1 MLVAS
6 TALEEALLA
15 LKIAFLVLLY
25 LFIWRI
31 VRTAGRDVRPSQES
45 FVMRPAASPAAVPVP
60 APAAEAQP
68 SPQHPAGLPRL
79 VVERSPVLQAGSEL
93 ELDSTSLTVGRSFE
107 NDVSIDGDE
116 FASARHLRIEPRRD
130 GVWVHDLGSTNG
142 TYVNGERVEEPRRLE
157 RGDVVAVGAT
167 ELRYEE

>member
-1 MLVAS
+1 MLLAS

-31 VRTAGRDVRPSQES
+31 VRTVGRDARPSQES
-45 FVMRPAASPAAVPVP
+45 FVMRPAAPPAAVPVP
-60 APAAEAQP
+60 APAAQEPAPPAQ
-68 SPQHPAGLPRL
+68 PAGLPRL

-93 ELDSTSLTVGRSFE
+93 ELDSTSFTVGRSFE
-107 NDVSIDGDE
+107 NDVAIDGDE
-116 FASARHLRIEPRRD
+116 YASARHLRIEPRRD

-142 TYVNGERVEEPRRLE
+142 TFVNGERIEEPRRLE
-157 RGDVVAVGAT
+157 RGDVVAVGET